1 MFIKSLEISTPIN
14 TIRKIDF
21 HRGMNLIVDNK
32 IDIKTETGNNV
43 GKTTVL
49 RLIDFCLGG
58 DAKNIYKDPENKHT
72 DYQLVKDYLIDNKVE
87 ITLTLTRDF
96 EADDIIIRRNF
107 LQRKNAIREINGDSI
122 QNTEFKNALMHI
134 FFPNLEIEKPSF
146 RQIISHNIRYGEQRL
161 TNTLKTLDVYT
172 SDAEY
177 EILYL
182 FLFGCHFDEGAE
194 RQKLLE
200 NIKIENTFK
209 TRLEKNQTK
218 NIYESVLN
226 VINNDIVRLNREKEQ
241 LNINPNFEEDLSLLN
256 QIKYQ
261 LNVISTDLTT
271 LSIRK
276 NIIQETMHD
285 INLQKSE
292 IDIMQ
297 LKMIYQQ
304 ANALIPNLQ
313 KKFEEFVAYHNEMLE
328 QKARFIEKDIPKL
341 EEKIKIKQEELT
353 KFSLK
358 EQELSKKLTKSST
371 FEDLENIISKLNE
384 LYRKKG
390 EYESIIT
397 QITEVEKDIANYE
410 EELNMMEK
418 HLFSNSF
425 ETIVKH
431 QLNKFNSIFSDIS
444 ERMYGEKYIIT
455 HEISTNKQGQNMYKF
470 TSLNANLSSG
480 KKQGEIICFDIA
492 YTIFADQNNIPCL
505 HFLLNDKKE
514 LMHENQ
520 LLKISEIIEQNN
532 IQFVASILKDKIP
545 SEWHSKDYFILELSQ
560 NDKLFRIEKYS

>member
-418 HLFSNSF
+418 QLFSNSF

>member
-87 ITLTLTRDF
+87 ITLTMTRDF

-297 LKMIYQQ
+297 FKMIYQQ
-304 ANALIPNLQ
+304 ANALITNLQ
-313 KKFEEFVAYHNEMLE
+313 KKFEEFVVYHNEMLE
-328 QKARFIEKDIPKL
+328 QKARFIEKDIPEL

-418 HLFSNSF
+418 QLFSNSF

-520 LLKISEIIEQNN
+520 LLKISEIIEQYN

>member
-87 ITLTLTRDF
+87 ITLTMTRDF

-313 KKFEEFVAYHNEMLE
+313 KKFEEFVVYHNEMLE
-328 QKARFIEKDIPKL
+328 QKARFIEKDIPEL

-418 HLFSNSF
+418 QLFSNSF

-520 LLKISEIIEQNN
+520 LLKISEIIEQYN

>member
-87 ITLTLTRDF
+87 ITLTMTRDF

-304 ANALIPNLQ
+304 ANALIPNWP
-313 KKFEEFVAYHNEMLE
+313 KKFEEFVVYHNEMLE
-328 QKARFIEKDIPKL
+328 QKARFIEKDIPEL

-418 HLFSNSF
+418 QLFSNSF

-520 LLKISEIIEQNN
+520 LLKISEIIEQYN

>member
-87 ITLTLTRDF
+87 ITLTMTRDF

-313 KKFEEFVAYHNEMLE
+313 KKFEEFVVYHNEMLE
-328 QKARFIEKDIPKL
+328 QKARFIEKDIPEL

-418 HLFSNSF
+418 QLFSNSF